1 MAKILHMADMHL
13 DSPMTSVLSPDAAS
27 LRRAEQRETFSRIL
41 ELAAEESAV
50 LLISGDLFDSG
61 RVSRETVNFL
71 KRRFS
76 EIGNIPVFIS
86 AGNHDPYTGASPYK
100 TVDFGSNVHIF
111 GTEPGY
117 FDLHD
122 LKLRVSGVSFPS
134 EGTARLTRPGE
145 FEKHSEYANILV
157 IHGDVQT
164 SGRRDTGYNP
174 ISAAELQESGFDYA
188 ALGHVH
194 SFSGIEHSGAVSW
207 AYPGIP
213 EPRGFDET
221 GDAGVIIGS
230 VERGSVSLKKIS
242 VAKRSCRVA
251 ELELTD
257 SVADNEAVIE
267 RLAEKLDDPKDLYR
281 IILCGRPRA
290 GFSPDID
297 LLQRRIEG
305 MAFYTELIDKTLP
318 GYDFEVDDND
328 GSLRAV
334 YIRMMKKRLAELSA
348 GSREYRIAQEALRL
362 GVDAME
368 SGE

>member
-1 MAKILHMADMHL
+1 M
-13 DSPMTSVLSPDAAS
+13 
-27 LRRAEQRETFSRIL
+27 
-41 ELAAEESAV
+41 
-50 LLISGDLFDSG
+50 
-61 RVSRETVNFL
+61 
-71 KRRFS
+71 
-76 EIGNIPVFIS
+76 
-86 AGNHDPYTGASPYK
+86 
-100 TVDFGSNVHIF
+100 
-111 GTEPGY
+111 
-117 FDLHD
+117 
-122 LKLRVSGVSFPS
+122 
-134 EGTARLTRPGE
+134 
-145 FEKHSEYANILV
+145 
-157 IHGDVQT
+157 
-164 SGRRDTGYNP
+164 
-174 ISAAELQESGFDYA
+174 
-188 ALGHVH
+188 
-194 SFSGIEHSGAVSW
+194 
-207 AYPGIP
+207 
-213 EPRGFDET
+213 
-221 GDAGVIIGS
+221 IIGS